1 MEEGVGVRRKSARRP
16 MDKFKGSI
24 RGPLRF
30 RASVPKKHQ
39 EGNRTLY
46 PTITLNQREFNKTQD
61 FPENAFFT
69 TKYAI
74 LRADSKDRQ
83 EAEEGDPFLQIFE
96 LICGEAAILHWISIE
111 KKCWLF

>member
-1 MEEGVGVRRKSARRP
+1 MEGQDGVRRKKVRRP

-46 PTITLNQREFNKTQD
+46 PMITLNDREMNKTKD

-69 TKYAI
+69 TKYVGSE
-74 LRADSKDRQ
+74 LK
-83 EAEEGDPFLQIFE
+83 GWLQISLSF
-96 LICGEAAILHWISIE
+96 
-111 KKCWLF
+111 